1 MGKDTKNPL
10 GTPTIIL
17 VGIGAIISA
26 ALFYFMFNFADEGNL
41 VMVVLTASLIA
52 VIMFG
57 IVKVLTSISRYNN

>member
-1 MGKDTKNPL
+1 MGKDTKTPL

-26 ALFYFMFNFADEGNL
+26 ALFYFMFNFADKGNL

-57 IVKVLTSISRYNN
+57 IVKVLTSISRYN